1 MILTRFGV
9 AELPIRWYYLWYR
22 KGSLP
27 MPRKKKTEQPESA
40 TQLMRAVRKATRK
53 KYSPE
58 EKIRIVLE
66 GLRGDQTVA
75 ALCRQEGI
83 HANIYYKWMK
93 EFMEAGKARLKG
105 EQTRGATKGEVEKL
119 KQENAQLR
127 EAVADLTVEAR
138 TLKKSLF

>member
-1 MILTRFGV
+1 MAR
-9 AELPIRWYYLWYR
+9 P
-22 KGSLP
+22 
-27 MPRKKKTEQPESA
+27 KKTEQPESA

-83 HANIYYKWMK
+83 HANVYYTWLK

-105 EQTRGATKGEVEKL
+105 EGTRGATKGEVAQL
-119 KQENAQLR
+119 RQENAQLR

-138 TLKKSLF
+138 ALKKSLF

>member
-1 MILTRFGV
+1 
-9 AELPIRWYYLWYR
+9 
-22 KGSLP
+22 
-27 MPRKKKTEQPESA
+27 MPGKKQTEKPESTA
-40 TQLMRAVRKATRK
+40 QLMRTVRRTTRK

-105 EQTRGATKGEVEKL
+105 EQTRGATKAK
-119 KQENAQLR
+119 
-127 EAVADLTVEAR
+127 
-138 TLKKSLF
+138 

>member
-1 MILTRFGV
+1 
-9 AELPIRWYYLWYR
+9 
-22 KGSLP
+22 
-27 MPRKKKTEQPESA
+27 MPRPKKTADQPESA
-40 TQLMRAVRKATRK
+40 AQLMRTVRRATKK

-105 EQTRGATKGEVEKL
+105 EQTRGATKGEVDRL
-119 KQENAQLR
+119 KQENTQLR
-127 EAVADLTVEAR
+127 EAVADLTVETR
-138 TLKKSLF
+138 VLKKSLF

>member
-1 MILTRFGV
+1 
-9 AELPIRWYYLWYR
+9 
-22 KGSLP
+22 
-27 MPRKKKTEQPESA
+27 MPRKKKTDKPESA

-105 EQTRGATKGEVEKL
+105 EQTRGATKGEVDRL